1 MAASQ
6 DIGGYDVTD
15 GASIL
20 NEAGLSIDDMRT
32 VELGPGDVALWTP
45 FTVHGGGINTTE
57 SEERRFY
64 INGYAKACNC
74 DRGHL
79 VFKVE
84 LFCLNVYINNLCLG
98 RRATAT
104 RRASANS
111 NRGLC
116 SKGALLHVGREA
128 LSHPG
133 LMKTSLPLR

>member
-20 NEAGLSIDDMRT
+20 NEAGLSIDDNMRT

-45 FTVHGGGINTTE
+45 FTVHGGCINTTE

-74 DRGHL
+74 DRGHSHL
-79 VFKVE
+79 VFNC
-84 LFCLNVYINNLCLG
+84 FLNVHINNLCLG

-133 LMKTSLPLR
+133 LIKTSLPLR